1 MLIFQIWTVVTG
13 LVLLVLGFRTRK
25 FSKSLTLLQDLPAHV
40 PESYRWPKLSIVI
53 PACNEGDT
61 IEAAMESLLAV
72 DYPNLEI
79 IVINDRSNDA
89 TREIIDQLSLMDPR
103 IKPVHVNYLP
113 DGWLGK
119 VNALDRGINMTT
131 ADWILLSDA
140 DVHFAAQSLKSAVAF
155 CIKDRIDFMTVIPDV
170 ITRSPILHVVIAQLF
185 HQASLFFRPDKIN
198 DPRHRACYGQG
209 AFMLLR
215 KSTYLRSMRL
225 EWLKMEVV
233 DDTGLALLMRRAGA
247 RMAAVSGKNQIQLE
261 WYPTFK
267 SFTRGIEKNAFAFS
281 QYSLP
286 ILLGFTSVVYLTAFG
301 FLVAPFL
308 AGHAAF
314 SLFTMGCMAFYL
326 RSVHLQLNKILHL
339 KSWTALALPAASVFL
354 PFLFLRASFLT
365 MKRGGVNWRGTFYEL
380 SDLKANQRMKLAN
393 LVFNDADTKAP
404 ILNSASEKEAEDTSS
419 ISRAA

>member
-1 MLIFQIWTVVTG
+1 
-13 LVLLVLGFRTRK
+13 
-25 FSKSLTLLQDLPAHV
+25 
-40 PESYRWPKLSIVI
+40 
-53 PACNEGDT
+53 
-61 IEAAMESLLAV
+61 MESLLAV

-89 TREIIDQLSLMDPR
+89 TREIIDQLSLKDPR

-113 DGWLGK
+113 EGWLGK

-140 DVHFAAQSLKSAVAF
+140 NVHFAAQSLKSAVAF

-198 DPRHRACYGQG
+198 DPQHRACYGQG

-247 RMAAVSGKNQIQLE
+247 RMAAVSGKNQIRLE

-308 AGHAAF
+308 AGHVAF
-314 SLFTMGCMAFYL
+314 SLFTLGCLAFYL

-354 PFLFLRASFLT
+354 PLLFLRASFLT

-393 LVFNDADTKAP
+393 LVFTDADAKPAP
-404 ILNSASEKEAEDTSS
+404 ILNSVSETNAEDTSS